1 MSVPHDSSSSQA
13 PLSDL
18 TLLGNSKQSF
28 PNSPSASILETFPN
42 RNPDR
47 DYWVKFHSTDFTSL
61 CPVTGQPDY
70 APIDILYVPGQR
82 CVETKSLKFYLA
94 SYRNQ
99 KDFNENITNRIFD
112 DFKKA
117 CSPKSL
123 IVEAQFHARGGI
135 SLTTRVQYPQSA
147 APLSIYQG

>member
-70 APIDILYVPGQR
+70 AQIDILYVPGQTMR
-82 CVETKSLKFYLA
+82 GNQIAEILSRLVSKSEGF
-94 SYRNQ
+94 
-99 KDFNENITNRIFD
+99 
-112 DFKKA
+112 
-117 CSPKSL
+117 
-123 IVEAQFHARGGI
+123 
-135 SLTTRVQYPQSA
+135 
-147 APLSIYQG
+147 